1 MQYLESQQRES
12 EAAKEEAKRLRVKMK
27 TYERYVF
34 GVSVYVSTRGLNPGA
49 YTHVYEHSNGVC
61 VCEIQPGHGTA
72 GSEGRGGG
80 HDLGHGRGTVGC
92 GAALHL
98 LHLSQK
104 VTSHTVQHH
113 IIIFASYSR
122 AGQRGDVMSIHFSQE
137 SQYMFSGSIAENWLK
152 KQI

>member
-61 VCEIQPGHGTA
+61 VCV
-72 GSEGRGGG
+72 R
-80 HDLGHGRGTVGC
+80 
-92 GAALHL
+92 
-98 LHLSQK
+98 
-104 VTSHTVQHH
+104 
-113 IIIFASYSR
+113 YSLDMVLQ
-122 AGQRGDVMSIHFSQE
+122 GQRAEVEAMISDMGVGQSAVEQLSIYCIS
-137 SQYMFSGSIAENWLK
+137 LK
-152 KQI
+152 K